1 MKKIYLICALLI
13 GYFSSFAQIEIAH
26 VEPPHWYVGMKNPE
40 VQVLIHGKD
49 IAKASVKL
57 GNTLAVLK
65 EVKKVSNPNYLFLTL
80 SVGKKVGTLPIT
92 FSQANQTKTINYEL
106 LAKSK
111 DKNRI
116 QGFNASDLI
125 YLIMPDRFANAV
137 PENDNVEGMLE
148 KANRSELYGRHG
160 GDLQGI
166 TNNLSYLKD
175 LGITALWLNPVLEN
189 DMPQSSYH
197 GYAITDLYHV
207 DRRFG
212 GNQAYIDFINKAHQL
227 GLKVIQD
234 MVANHIGLHH
244 WLMKDLP
251 EPSWIHQFDSFT
263 RSNYR
268 LATASDPHASES
280 DKMLMEKGWFD
291 TTMPDINQTNPL
303 FAKYLI
309 QNSLWW
315 IEYAGIDGIRMDTYP
330 YNDKNFMA
338 AWAKTLLDEYPT
350 FNIVGEVWIHSVPME
365 SYWLK
370 GTKNRD
376 KHISHLPS
384 ITDFPLYEAINAAL
398 NEPNGWNN
406 GLSRLYHTL
415 AEDFLYEN
423 PMENVI
429 FLDNHDVTR
438 FYSVVGE
445 DLNKYKMGVAL
456 LMTMRGVPQLYY
468 GTEVLMTGG
477 PEHGYVRQ
485 DFAGG
490 WAGDRVSVFQNLGLT
505 PIQSEALEYLKKLA
519 NWRKNKKVIHSG
531 KLTHFIPE
539 NDMYVYFRHNEQEKI
554 MVIVHTGKE
563 AKTLNTHRFKEFLK
577 DVTKG
582 KEVVS
587 GQTLTN
593 LQAIQVPAQSAMI
606 VELEK

>member
-1 MKKIYLICALLI
+1 MKKICFFCI
-13 GYFSSFAQIEIAH
+13 GLWVCFSAFAQIEVAH
-26 VEPPHWYVGMKNPE
+26 VEPPNWYVGMKNPE
-40 VQVLIHGKD
+40 VQILVHGKD
-49 IAKASVKL
+49 IANANVKL
-57 GNTLAVLK
+57 GNNLAVLR
-65 EVKKVSNPNYLFLTL
+65 EIKKVSNPNYLFL
-80 SVGKKVGTLPIT
+80 SINVGKKAGTLPII
-92 FSQANQTKTINYEL
+92 FSQGSHTKTINYEL
-106 LAKSK
+106 HTKSK
-111 DKNRI
+111 DKNRV
-116 QGFNASDLI
+116 QGFDASDLI
-125 YLIMPDRFANAV
+125 YLIMPDRFANAM

-148 KANRSELYGRHG
+148 KANRNELYGRHG

-166 TNNLSYLKD
+166 TNHLPYLKD
-175 LGITALWLNPVLEN
+175 LGVTALWLNPVLEN

-197 GYAITDLYHV
+197 GYAITDLYNV

-212 GNQAYIDFINKAHQL
+212 GNRAYLDFINQAHQL

-251 EPSWIHQFDSFT
+251 EASWIHQFDSFT

-268 LATASDPHASES
+268 LATASDPHASEN

-303 FAKYLI
+303 LAKYLI

-330 YNDKNFMA
+330 YNDKEFMA
-338 AWAKTLLDEYPT
+338 IWAKTLLDEYPT

-406 GLSRLYHTL
+406 GLSRIYHTL

-423 PMENVI
+423 PMKNVI
-429 FLDNHDVTR
+429 FLDNHDLTR

-445 DLNKYKMGVAL
+445 DLNKYKMGLAL

-490 WAGDRVSVFQNLGLT
+490 WAGDKVNVFKNEGLT
-505 PIQSEALEYLKKLA
+505 AVQSEALNYLKKLA
-519 NWRKNKKVIHSG
+519 NWRKNKKVIHTG
-531 KLTHFIPE
+531 KLTHFIPA
-539 NDMYVYFRHNEQEKI
+539 NDMYVYFRHDEQEKI
-554 MVIVHTGKE
+554 MVIIHTGKE
-563 AKTLNTHRFKEFLK
+563 AKKLDTKRFEEFLK
-577 DVTKG
+577 GINKG
-582 KEVVS
+582 KEIIS
-587 GQTLTN
+587 GQTLAD
-593 LQAIQVPAQSAMI
+593 LQAINVPAQSAMI
-606 VELEK
+606 IELEK